1 MGASN
6 SNSLKGFLG
15 KDVTVQLKT
24 DKTGSPETV
33 MTGRLVALQGN
44 NMVLQANDCA
54 GKQLT
59 LSLSTYK
66 ADPTA
71 PAPGPGSEPYPEP
84 RSEPYP
90 EPMPAPPPPP
100 RPPGRPASGPRR
112 RQQAPVGPQ
121 TKVPTGAQDPLS
133 TGPVRLPGNLLVPH

>member
-84 RSEPYP
+84 RTEPYP
-90 EPMPAPPPPP
+90 EPMPAPTPNPTPAP
-100 RPPGRPASGPRR
+100 QEGRPPALAGGNKRR
-112 RQQAPVGPQ
+112 
-121 TKVPTGAQDPLS
+121 S
-133 TGPVRLPGNLLVPH
+133 VRKQKSQRARKTHYQRAR

>member
-66 ADPTA
+66 ADPMA
-71 PAPGPGSEPYPEP
+71 PAPGPGSTGSEPYPEP
-84 RSEPYP
+84 SSEPYP
-90 EPMPAPPPPP
+90 EPMPAPTPTPGPQEG
-100 RPPGRPASGPRR
+100 RPPALAGGNKRR
-112 RQQAPVGPQ
+112 SARKQKSQRARKTHHQ
-121 TKVPTGAQDPLS
+121 RA
-133 TGPVRLPGNLLVPH
+133 R

>member
-6 SNSLKGFLG
+6 SSSLRGFLG

-66 ADPTA
+66 ADPAARTE
-71 PAPGPGSEPYPEP
+71 S
-84 RSEPYP
+84 YP
-90 EPMPAPPPPP
+90 EPMPEPTPVPTPMPEPPQEG
-100 RPPGRPASGPRR
+100 RPPALAGGNKRR
-112 RQQAPVGPQ
+112 SSRKQRSQRSRKTQHQRA
-121 TKVPTGAQDPLS
+121 K
-133 TGPVRLPGNLLVPH
+133 

>member
-66 ADPTA
+66 ADPMA
-71 PAPGPGSEPYPEP
+71 PAPGPGSTG
-84 RSEPYP
+84 SEPYP
-90 EPMPAPPPPP
+90 EPMPAPTPTPAPQEG
-100 RPPGRPASGPRR
+100 RPPALAGGNKRR
-112 RQQAPVGPQ
+112 SARKQKSQRARKTHHQ
-121 TKVPTGAQDPLS
+121 RA
-133 TGPVRLPGNLLVPH
+133 R